1 MQNLD
6 RPYPQVLDHA
16 RSADPTFRT
25 LRSIIHI
32 GGRTFFRDS
41 LDLPQRNPGQAGHLV
56 FGGPAFTKISILGRF
71 SILNILH

>member
-1 MQNLD
+1 LQNLYH
-6 RPYPQVLDHA
+6 PYPEVLDHA
-16 RSADPTFRT
+16 RSADPTLRT
-25 LRSIIHI
+25 LRSIHI

-41 LDLPQRNPGQAGHLV
+41 LDLPQQNPGQAGHLV